1 MGIRFLVR
9 MKGHDYN
16 IRRYEGIYLYEG
28 TNEGN
33 KTTYLLA
40 LDIYSLVPS

>member
-1 MGIRFLVR
+1 MGIRFLVPSVR

-28 TNEGN
+28 T
-33 KTTYLLA
+33 KVIRLHIYLLA
-40 LDIYSLVPS
+40 LDSLV